1 MTDGS
6 LDTSFDTGAGADGV
20 VYALAETF
28 IGGARKI
35 YVGGAFSHIYNWSIA
50 SPGIARLNDDGT
62 LDASF
67 APGLGADGT
76 VYAIAVYP
84 TNSIYAGKV
93 LIGGA
98 FTHYN
103 GTNLNYIAR
112 LNADGSVDTTFN
124 PGSAANGT
132 VNAIAI
138 QLDGRV
144 LVGGSFFQFNGVP
157 LNRIARLNADGSLDA
172 GFTAAIGTGVN
183 NTVLGIAL
191 QADNRIVLVGQFTQ
205 VSGLTYNRIVRL
217 LSTGALDTTINF
229 GDGANSDVDAMVIQP
244 ANGMIVIG
252 GAFTQFNDQS
262 YNHLVR
268 LYGGSAVGASAAGNG
283 VVIPAGSTLISE
295 SGPIN
300 NIIDPGETVTLSFA
314 FRDIAGNNVT
324 NLVATLLDQQWRHA
338 AQPGPQ
344 TNYGVLIV
352 GGPSA
357 SLPFTFTAIGT
368 NGQPIAATFL
378 LQSGTNNLGT
388 DVFTYTMGTLTNT
401 FANTNLIVIND
412 CAGSGALYGDALSVH
427 HQRQRGGRY
436 VD

>member
-1 MTDGS
+1 M
-6 LDTSFDTGAGADGV
+6 GADG
-20 VYALAETF
+20 
-28 IGGARKI
+28 
-35 YVGGAFSHIYNWSIA
+35 N
-50 SPGIARLNDDGT
+50 
-62 LDASF
+62 
-67 APGLGADGT
+67 

-183 NTVLGIAL
+183 NTVKGIAL

-229 GDGANSDVDAMVIQP
+229 GDGANSDVDAVVIQP
-244 ANGMIVIG
+244 RNGMIVIG

-262 YNHLVR
+262 YNHIVR
-268 LYGGSAVGASAAGNG
+268 LYGGSAVGLA
-283 VVIPAGSTLISE
+283 P
-295 SGPIN
+295 
-300 NIIDPGETVTLSFA
+300 
-314 FRDIAGNNVT
+314 
-324 NLVATLLDQQWRHA
+324 
-338 AQPGPQ
+338 
-344 TNYGVLIV
+344 
-352 GGPSA
+352 
-357 SLPFTFTAIGT
+357 
-368 NGQPIAATFL
+368 
-378 LQSGTNNLGT
+378 LGT
-388 DVFTYTMGTLTNT
+388 
-401 FANTNLIVIND
+401 AW
-412 CAGSGALYGDALSVH
+412 LS
-427 HQRQRGGRY
+427 RRGPR
-436 VD
+436 